1 MLLAF
6 VDCLVFVYILSILA
20 LGICV
25 YSALMLND
33 VCRCTV
39 ELNITGSVDVID
51 DDDDE
56 IMEGD
61 VDTGPPEVPNLKYI

>member
-1 MLLAF
+1 M
-6 VDCLVFVYILSILA
+6 
-20 LGICV
+20 GICV

-51 DDDDE
+51 DDDE